1 MRPAGADADLNK
13 VTHQGCLDAFADA
26 SLLACDPPSTC
37 ETIGDAD
44 SANDTAAASVGEAAF
59 AALVC
64 RRCAQPLRP
73 HLRQGY
79 LRAGSVRWRSAHD
92 HPS

>member
-1 MRPAGADADLNK
+1 MHQTGADANLDK
-13 VTHQGCLDAFADA
+13 VTHQGCLDAFADV
-26 SLLACDPPSTC
+26 SLLGCDPPSASQ
-37 ETIGDAD
+37 TIGDAD
-44 SANDTAAASVGEAAF
+44 SNNDATAASAGETAF
-59 AALVC
+59 AAFVC

-79 LRAGSVRWRSAHD
+79 LRAGSVRWRDAHD

>member
-1 MRPAGADADLNK
+1 MRQAGADANLNK
-13 VTHQGCLDAFADA
+13 VTHQGCLGGFADA
-26 SLLACDPPSTC
+26 SLLACDPPSASQ
-37 ETIGDAD
+37 TIGDAD
-44 SANDTAAASVGEAAF
+44 STNDTAAASAGGAAF

-64 RRCAQPLRP
+64 RRCTQPLRP